1 VKLLPEE
8 DMVQKRLA
16 KTLYTVLTVMLGVLL
31 LAGNAFAQSVTVNS
45 FSSAEV
51 NRKAQLSITYSTAN
65 GNTNLSAGT
74 DSINVRYPNGFIL
87 PSTISTSNVTVNGTT
102 ASEVRVSGQYLHILT
117 PVNVAKKGGTADV
130 IISSAAGII
139 NNRSTGTYSLSVNT
153 SKDAGTVSGNITV
166 NAATTTV
173 SPAAVIPNTSVE
185 FRTAKYTIGFST
197 GLSGRLVAGDY
208 VTIDF
213 PGSATIPNGAL
224 SGVSFNGST
233 TSATGS
239 SASSSISVYVPV
251 TVAGGG
257 SITVEFSKGT
267 GISNPPEGSFTLDVN
282 TTVETTT
289 VASDTFTISSAANLS
304 FSAISTVDDTVNA
317 QTKYIIDFV
326 VSNTGALSPA
336 ANDQIV
342 FNFSEYTGL
351 PTSIATSNV
360 TISNLTS
367 GFSSNPS
374 SVSVATNSIS
384 LSVPITINSSDEVR
398 VTFESAAGIENQP
411 AAGNYSLSATTYEDD
426 GTTVIDATTSSNPFQ
441 IIASTDQ
448 VTTPTVTE
456 SGGTYTISFNA
467 GTYGRLVGDT
477 SKIHVD
483 FPAATGYGA
492 LTGTVNGTSI
502 SSITESN
509 DRVTVTIPSGV
520 EDENNSSV
528 TLVINGVV
536 NPGAGNYNLDVST
549 SSEPA
554 ISPSST
560 YSIGGTSVTI
570 SNLSTGN
577 NITNQTS
584 TYSFDISGATR
595 LEGKDEDYLVVQF
608 PEQFTITSTTNV
620 ANFTTGGGTFDNVS
634 TNVSDRSYTL
644 QLTNNGNKF
653 VPTSFSLN
661 SALVTNAAVPN
672 SDDYAIKVYTSRNT
686 SIANSS
692 AINLIGDA
700 SASPTVSS
708 ATANPSVAS
717 GNAAAYTVQFTTGA
731 TGKLKGGIYSGSD
744 SVTVSFSNLST
755 VPASISA
762 ANVTMNGTT
771 VSDVIV
777 NASGAGG
784 IVTVVMPSIT
794 INNSSSATLFFNKNA
809 GILNT
814 GPAGTGTVS
823 LKTSTESSFSSG
835 TNNFT
840 LDPSSSLTVSN
851 VSLSP
856 NNENA
861 KGSYTFSISP
871 GTASELTTANEDSV
885 VITFPDNT
893 FVPGTISKSNVLVGG
908 TNPSVNPTVRNNRTI
923 AVPVPKTFAADSEF
937 NLQISS
943 NAGILNPSTSGSYTV
958 DVYTTQETTPV
969 TSPTYSVTE
978 SSSTINPSNVSLT
991 DYSPGTAGGG
1001 TGTNTSYTIQFETG
1015 EFGRLIP
1022 GTSTIDIDFPAG
1034 SNLSSASGTINSTAT
1049 TSSVTGTVITLD
1061 VSSAMSISNSSTVDV
1076 TISGVDNP
1084 DVGVY
1089 SLDVRTSIEDV
1100 YVSSPSFEITNAP
1113 PVTFNSTTLSD
1124 NTVNFEANY
1133 TLNVTTVS
1141 DLAAGSGTLT
1151 IKFPSSSS
1159 VQSSNNLTKTNYSL
1173 NGSVV
1178 DTVYSNI
1185 AENTITL
1192 VPSVL
1197 LSAGTFD
1204 VSITGSSELLNPS
1217 EPGDYT
1223 FTIRTSMQPAE
1234 ATSPTITIAAS
1245 GTSNISVPSVLVDE
1259 PVVGNPAT
1267 WTWTFTTGQ
1276 YGRLEPGVGK
1286 IFLEYNSSATFDNA
1300 TINTNEITVDG
1311 SEPVAVSKNTS
1322 EIQITVPT
1330 NVSIGNND
1338 QVTIVISDAAGIV
1351 RIGSTAKT
1359 TYQAKAAPET
1369 TPTIQADQYTA
1380 YTSAEPNASTS
1391 NSVLPVELLSFTVSA
1406 NANDQP
1412 ALVWSTGT
1420 EKENYGFHIQRTDN
1434 NSDQFSTIGF
1444 VEGVGFST
1452 EKQTYRYTDE
1462 SVNTAGEYTYRIIQE
1477 DFDGTLTEIAKQT
1490 FTFEKPNQTEVFA
1503 NYPNPFNPTTTIRY
1517 DLANA
1522 GKVQAFVYNIIGQK
1536 VATLVDTRQE
1546 PGKYTVLFNANRLSS
1561 GVYFL
1566 YFQTEGLTKTQKML
1580 LVK

>member
-1 VKLLPEE
+1 
-8 DMVQKRLA
+8 
-16 KTLYTVLTVMLGVLL
+16 
-31 LAGNAFAQSVTVNS
+31 
-45 FSSAEV
+45 
-51 NRKAQLSITYSTAN
+51 
-65 GNTNLSAGT
+65 
-74 DSINVRYPNGFIL
+74 
-87 PSTISTSNVTVNGTT
+87 
-102 ASEVRVSGQYLHILT
+102 
-117 PVNVAKKGGTADV
+117 
-130 IISSAAGII
+130 
-139 NNRSTGTYSLSVNT
+139 
-153 SKDAGTVSGNITV
+153 
-166 NAATTTV
+166 
-173 SPAAVIPNTSVE
+173 
-185 FRTAKYTIGFST
+185 
-197 GLSGRLVAGDY
+197 
-208 VTIDF
+208 
-213 PGSATIPNGAL
+213 
-224 SGVSFNGST
+224 
-233 TSATGS
+233 
-239 SASSSISVYVPV
+239 
-251 TVAGGG
+251 
-257 SITVEFSKGT
+257 
-267 GISNPPEGSFTLDVN
+267 
-282 TTVETTT
+282 
-289 VASDTFTISSAANLS
+289 
-304 FSAISTVDDTVNA
+304 
-317 QTKYIIDFV
+317 
-326 VSNTGALSPA
+326 
-336 ANDQIV
+336 
-342 FNFSEYTGL
+342 
-351 PTSIATSNV
+351 
-360 TISNLTS
+360 
-367 GFSSNPS
+367 
-374 SVSVATNSIS
+374 
-384 LSVPITINSSDEVR
+384 
-398 VTFESAAGIENQP
+398 
-411 AAGNYSLSATTYEDD
+411 
-426 GTTVIDATTSSNPFQ
+426 
-441 IIASTDQ
+441 
-448 VTTPTVTE
+448 
-456 SGGTYTISFNA
+456 
-467 GTYGRLVGDT
+467 
-477 SKIHVD
+477 
-483 FPAATGYGA
+483 
-492 LTGTVNGTSI
+492 
-502 SSITESN
+502 
-509 DRVTVTIPSGV
+509 
-520 EDENNSSV
+520 
-528 TLVINGVV
+528 
-536 NPGAGNYNLDVST
+536 
-549 SSEPA
+549 
-554 ISPSST
+554 
-560 YSIGGTSVTI
+560 
-570 SNLSTGN
+570 
-577 NITNQTS
+577 
-584 TYSFDISGATR
+584 
-595 LEGKDEDYLVVQF
+595 
-608 PEQFTITSTTNV
+608 
-620 ANFTTGGGTFDNVS
+620 
-634 TNVSDRSYTL
+634 
-644 QLTNNGNKF
+644 
-653 VPTSFSLN
+653 
-661 SALVTNAAVPN
+661 
-672 SDDYAIKVYTSRNT
+672 
-686 SIANSS
+686 
-692 AINLIGDA
+692 
-700 SASPTVSS
+700 
-708 ATANPSVAS
+708 
-717 GNAAAYTVQFTTGA
+717 
-731 TGKLKGGIYSGSD
+731 
-744 SVTVSFSNLST
+744 
-755 VPASISA
+755 
-762 ANVTMNGTT
+762 
-771 VSDVIV
+771 
-777 NASGAGG
+777 
-784 IVTVVMPSIT
+784 
-794 INNSSSATLFFNKNA
+794 
-809 GILNT
+809 
-814 GPAGTGTVS
+814 
-823 LKTSTESSFSSG
+823 
-835 TNNFT
+835 
-840 LDPSSSLTVSN
+840 
-851 VSLSP
+851 
-856 NNENA
+856 
-861 KGSYTFSISP
+861 
-871 GTASELTTANEDSV
+871 
-885 VITFPDNT
+885 
-893 FVPGTISKSNVLVGG
+893 VPGTISKSNVLVGG

>member
-1 VKLLPEE
+1 
-8 DMVQKRLA
+8 
-16 KTLYTVLTVMLGVLL
+16 
-31 LAGNAFAQSVTVNS
+31 
-45 FSSAEV
+45 
-51 NRKAQLSITYSTAN
+51 
-65 GNTNLSAGT
+65 
-74 DSINVRYPNGFIL
+74 
-87 PSTISTSNVTVNGTT
+87 
-102 ASEVRVSGQYLHILT
+102 
-117 PVNVAKKGGTADV
+117 
-130 IISSAAGII
+130 
-139 NNRSTGTYSLSVNT
+139 
-153 SKDAGTVSGNITV
+153 
-166 NAATTTV
+166 
-173 SPAAVIPNTSVE
+173 
-185 FRTAKYTIGFST
+185 
-197 GLSGRLVAGDY
+197 
-208 VTIDF
+208 
-213 PGSATIPNGAL
+213 
-224 SGVSFNGST
+224 
-233 TSATGS
+233 
-239 SASSSISVYVPV
+239 
-251 TVAGGG
+251 
-257 SITVEFSKGT
+257 
-267 GISNPPEGSFTLDVN
+267 
-282 TTVETTT
+282 
-289 VASDTFTISSAANLS
+289 
-304 FSAISTVDDTVNA
+304 
-317 QTKYIIDFV
+317 
-326 VSNTGALSPA
+326 
-336 ANDQIV
+336 
-342 FNFSEYTGL
+342 
-351 PTSIATSNV
+351 
-360 TISNLTS
+360 
-367 GFSSNPS
+367 
-374 SVSVATNSIS
+374 
-384 LSVPITINSSDEVR
+384 
-398 VTFESAAGIENQP
+398 
-411 AAGNYSLSATTYEDD
+411 
-426 GTTVIDATTSSNPFQ
+426 
-441 IIASTDQ
+441 
-448 VTTPTVTE
+448 
-456 SGGTYTISFNA
+456 
-467 GTYGRLVGDT
+467 
-477 SKIHVD
+477 
-483 FPAATGYGA
+483 
-492 LTGTVNGTSI
+492 
-502 SSITESN
+502 
-509 DRVTVTIPSGV
+509 
-520 EDENNSSV
+520 
-528 TLVINGVV
+528 
-536 NPGAGNYNLDVST
+536 
-549 SSEPA
+549 
-554 ISPSST
+554 
-560 YSIGGTSVTI
+560 
-570 SNLSTGN
+570 
-577 NITNQTS
+577 
-584 TYSFDISGATR
+584 
-595 LEGKDEDYLVVQF
+595 
-608 PEQFTITSTTNV
+608 
-620 ANFTTGGGTFDNVS
+620 
-634 TNVSDRSYTL
+634 
-644 QLTNNGNKF
+644 
-653 VPTSFSLN
+653 
-661 SALVTNAAVPN
+661 
-672 SDDYAIKVYTSRNT
+672 
-686 SIANSS
+686 
-692 AINLIGDA
+692 
-700 SASPTVSS
+700 
-708 ATANPSVAS
+708 
-717 GNAAAYTVQFTTGA
+717 
-731 TGKLKGGIYSGSD
+731 
-744 SVTVSFSNLST
+744 
-755 VPASISA
+755 
-762 ANVTMNGTT
+762 
-771 VSDVIV
+771 
-777 NASGAGG
+777 
-784 IVTVVMPSIT
+784 
-794 INNSSSATLFFNKNA
+794 
-809 GILNT
+809 
-814 GPAGTGTVS
+814 
-823 LKTSTESSFSSG
+823 
-835 TNNFT
+835 
-840 LDPSSSLTVSN
+840 
-851 VSLSP
+851 
-856 NNENA
+856 
-861 KGSYTFSISP
+861 
-871 GTASELTTANEDSV
+871 
-885 VITFPDNT
+885 
-893 FVPGTISKSNVLVGG
+893 
-908 TNPSVNPTVRNNRTI
+908 
-923 AVPVPKTFAADSEF
+923 
-937 NLQISS
+937 
-943 NAGILNPSTSGSYTV
+943 
-958 DVYTTQETTPV
+958 
-969 TSPTYSVTE
+969 
-978 SSSTINPSNVSLT
+978 
-991 DYSPGTAGGG
+991 
-1001 TGTNTSYTIQFETG
+1001 
-1015 EFGRLIP
+1015 
-1022 GTSTIDIDFPAG
+1022 
-1034 SNLSSASGTINSTAT
+1034 
-1049 TSSVTGTVITLD
+1049 
-1061 VSSAMSISNSSTVDV
+1061 MSISNSSTVDV